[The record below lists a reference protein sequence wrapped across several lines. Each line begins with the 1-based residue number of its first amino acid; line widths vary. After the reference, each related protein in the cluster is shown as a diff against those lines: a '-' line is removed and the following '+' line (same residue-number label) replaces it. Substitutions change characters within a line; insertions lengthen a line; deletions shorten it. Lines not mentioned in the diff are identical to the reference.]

1 MLFTRCQAT
10 RDAVAQA
17 ARAPHGL
24 APALLAHVFPPTA
37 HTCLA
42 PRSCPCVPRAG
53 DAIHGRPGEK
63 RQGDSAEAMWQ
74 HAHWSRGAAH
84 LRLQHTGFNA
94 HTCRTAVAAAA
105 AVLPYVPKAPRP
117 SYSTLTRPCL
127 RQRGSR
133 PSGTRRLSPAP
144 ILLPFL
150 SFASPS
156 ALLALSL
163 VLCIMHLPFCHLSP
177 LLPSPPSSSSS
188 PLLSPSSFAG
198 SDFAFCDPV
207 KGIRVGCCLC

>member
-53 DAIHGRPGEK
+53 DASRGRPGEK

-127 RQRGSR
+127 RCRGSR
-133 PSGTRRLSPAP
+133 PSGARRLSPR
-144 ILLPFL
+144 
-150 SFASPS
+150 
-156 ALLALSL
+156 
-163 VLCIMHLPFCHLSP
+163 
-177 LLPSPPSSSSS
+177 PSSSPFALSHPPHRFSLYLSRSS
-188 PLLSPSSFAG
+188 YYVTLVTITIVLFTISLSG
-198 SDFAFCDPV
+198 
-207 KGIRVGCCLC
+207 GLRGQ